1 MTERAFVKYG
11 YWQALEKAT
20 CGNWDKTKVGNDT
33 DTATKTSKL
42 AYVLSVLHISDSL
55 NSA

>member
-11 YWQALEKAT
+11 YWQALEKAR
-20 CGNWDKTKVGNDT
+20 CGNWDKTKAGNDT